1 MTSNILTKQKKY
13 GWRIKL
19 LFFLVILISSGIA
32 YFAQKKLLVSEID
45 AKESVQQIKKESEP
59 LVQEAQENEAKKTDD
74 LAPIVAAVPTD
85 QEEKVNKEAEVLGDA
100 NKEENTAGENDTALK
115 LTATPLT
122 SSERNKNPATRLQEA
137 MIYAQPQIL
146 TGKYIDVSLTY
157 QNIVIFQDGKPLKA
171 FLISSG
177 IKGLY
182 TPIGTFKIEN
192 KHPRAWSKKYGL
204 WMPYWMAFLP
214 SGEMGI
220 HELPEWPGG
229 YKEGANHLGTPAS
242 HGCIR
247 LGIGS
252 AKEIYDWAEIGT
264 PVVIHK

>member
-1 MTSNILTKQKKY
+1 MHSFIPHKNNPHTFRKTFFVVLVVCVSGGLAYFIEKYPQKKE
-13 GWRIKL
+13 IE
-19 LFFLVILISSGIA
+19 IPSG
-32 YFAQKKLLVSEID
+32 Q
-45 AKESVQQIKKESEP
+45 VQNQI
-59 LVQEAQENEAKKTDD
+59 VENEEVLAVTETEQAEIAETEDKKQTEET
-74 LAPIVAAVPTD
+74 AEENIT
-85 QEEKVNKEAEVLGDA
+85 EEK
-100 NKEENTAGENDTALK
+100 KEENTGGENDIALK
-115 LTATPLT
+115 LTAKPLT

-137 MIYAQPQIL
+137 MVYAQPQIL
-146 TGKYIDVSLTY
+146 TGKYIDVSLAY
-157 QNIVIFQDGKPLKA
+157 QNIVIFENGKPLKA

-177 IKGLY
+177 VRGLY

-192 KHPRAWSKKYGL
+192 KHPRAWSKNYGL

-247 LGIGS
+247 LGMGS
-252 AKEIYDWAEIGT
+252 AKELYDWAEIGT